1 MKHAFTGPLC
11 AAVVLASGIAVFAQ
25 TTPPPATSTQPQTP
39 AVTQE
44 TPATGSSITVAGCV
58 QRERDYRRAH
68 NRGKGGAVGTG
79 VGADNEYVL
88 VQAGLVPAGTTTTT
102 PPPATTTGT
111 AGTAAV
117 APAGTDA
124 YELTGPNESQL
135 SQFVDRRVEIVG
147 RVKSTQPGS
156 GISVKGGVA
165 GGTSGTGTVTGT
177 ATGSVRT
184 GGGVDVLG
192 QDLNL
197 KELEI
202 SSVREVPGGCAPM
215 AK

>member
-1 MKHAFTGPLC
+1 MKHAFTGAIC
-11 AAVVLASGIAVFAQ
+11 TAMLACGIAVFAQ
-25 TTPPPATSTQPQTP
+25 TTPPTTAQPQTP
-39 AVTQE
+39 TATQE
-44 TPATGSSITVAGCV
+44 VPATGSSITVVGCV
-58 QRERDYRRAH
+58 QREGEYRRAH

-79 VGADNEYVL
+79 VGADNEFVL
-88 VQAGLVPAGTTTTT
+88 VQAGLAPAASTTTT
-102 PPPATTTGT
+102 PPPPTVTGTTGT
-111 AGTAAV
+111 APV
-117 APAGTDA
+117 VPAGSDA

-135 SQFVDRRVEIVG
+135 SQFVAKRVEIVG

-165 GGTSGTGTVTGT
+165 GGTTGTGTATGT

-202 SSVREVPGGCAPM
+202 TSVREVPGGCAPM